1 MGKRKRTSENCIKV
15 PGINPDTCLECS
27 EPMDHWH
34 HVVPFS
40 KGGRRMIPLCNTCH
54 GLIHDRS
61 MLTTKAL
68 TIEAMKLRRAN
79 GERLGRKVSIPETT
93 RQRIALER
101 ASGLSLAAIAN
112 GLTADGVPTRNAGAN
127 WHPSTVSRVL
137 DSLRIDAEMVSIR
150 RSLEGTK

>member
-1 MGKRKRTSENCIKV
+1 
-15 PGINPDTCLECS
+15 
-27 EPMDHWH
+27 
-34 HVVPFS
+34 
-40 KGGRRMIPLCNTCH
+40 
-54 GLIHDRS
+54 